1 MPYTAKQIR
10 LFAAMR
16 DSAKVAMEHGTTK
29 KKAGKLFR
37 HAISQPVKKSVLGG

>member
-1 MPYTAKQIR
+1 MPFTVKQIR

-16 DSAKVAMEHGTTK
+16 DKAKVAAAHGMTR